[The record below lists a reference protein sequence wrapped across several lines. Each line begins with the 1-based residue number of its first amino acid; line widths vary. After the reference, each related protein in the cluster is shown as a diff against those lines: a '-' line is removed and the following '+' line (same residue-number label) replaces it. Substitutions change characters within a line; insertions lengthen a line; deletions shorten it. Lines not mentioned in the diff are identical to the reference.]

1 MHAAKSVKTMRHRFS
16 RSHQVAAKQCARL
29 EARGG
34 YLFVALL
41 GVLLSACGSAPTRSG
56 ETGARVDR
64 SAPAREQAQVTGAE
78 PIQEALPPEAV
89 QRFDAAVVHMNAG
102 DLAAAEQAF
111 RALASEYPAYSG
123 PLLNLGIL
131 AAKAGKLEDAE
142 KTLKQATERNAR
154 NAAAFNELG
163 IVYRKLGRFDEA
175 KNAYRQAVQID
186 PNYANAYLNLGVL
199 CDLYLQQPEQALE
212 AYERYLEL
220 NPSADA
226 RVNSWVTELRKR
238 VGSSEQPAAGG

>member
-1 MHAAKSVKTMRHRFS
+1 MKTMRHRS
-16 RSHQVAAKQCARL
+16 SKSHRAESALAPIGARRCSSYG
-29 EARGG
+29 AYTP
-34 YLFVALL
+34 YLSTALL
-41 GVLLSACGSAPTRSG
+41 SVLLSACGSAPSSPG
-56 ETGARVDR
+56 EAATRVDR
-64 SAPAREQAQVTGAE
+64 SAQAREEGQVASGEAN
-78 PIQEALPPEAV
+78 QEALPPEAV

-123 PLLNLGIL
+123 PLVNLGIL
-131 AAKAGKLEDAE
+131 AAKAGKLEEAE

-154 NAAAFNELG
+154 NAAAFNQLG
-163 IVYRKLGRFDEA
+163 IVYRKLGRFEDA
-175 KNAYRQAVQID
+175 DKAYQQAVHVD

-199 CDLYLQQPEQALE
+199 CDLYLRQPERALE

-226 RVNSWVTELRKR
+226 RVNTWVTELRKR
-238 VGSSEQPAAGG
+238 VGSSEPAAGG